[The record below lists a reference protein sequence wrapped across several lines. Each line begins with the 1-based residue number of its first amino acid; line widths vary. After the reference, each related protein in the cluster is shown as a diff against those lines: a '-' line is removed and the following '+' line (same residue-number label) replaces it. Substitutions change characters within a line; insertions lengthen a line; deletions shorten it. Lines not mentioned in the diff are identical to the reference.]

1 VTETASLTA
10 TVLLMSEEPPPV
22 DAVAQEVIE
31 TAAPNSA
38 GQSQR
43 LFLPLAANT
52 SMMTADNSAAG
63 APVTEAA
70 PQSAA
75 VTATVASTL
84 TLTAVDP
91 NTSSPSQPVTTT
103 APAAVIT
110 TSAPVSAPVAVESAP
125 VAVESASVVSASA
138 PVSEPTAVVAVA
150 PVVTE
155 TLLLTTS
162 EPVTGTTDAAAN
174 PLAGTAVGN
183 RGGMVVL
190 ALVGLA
196 VVGSLLWQRRRS
208 SVGR

>member
-22 DAVAQEVIE
+22 DAVAPEVIE
-31 TAAPNSA
+31 TAAPDSA

-110 TSAPVSAPVAVESAP
+110 TSAPVSAPVAVESA
-125 VAVESASVVSASA
+125 SVVSASA

-155 TLLLTTS
+155 TLLLTTT
-162 EPVTGTTDAAAN
+162 EPITTDVAAN

-183 RGGMVVL
+183 RGGQVVL

-208 SVGR
+208 SGGR

>member
-1 VTETASLTA
+1 
-10 TVLLMSEEPPPV
+10 
-22 DAVAQEVIE
+22 
-31 TAAPNSA
+31 
-38 GQSQR
+38 
-43 LFLPLAANT
+43 
-52 SMMTADNSAAG
+52 
-63 APVTEAA
+63 
-70 PQSAA
+70 
-75 VTATVASTL
+75 
-84 TLTAVDP
+84 
-91 NTSSPSQPVTTT
+91 VTTT

-110 TSAPVSAPVAVESAP
+110 TSAPVSAP

-155 TLLLTTS
+155 TLLLTTT
-162 EPVTGTTDAAAN
+162 EPITTDVAAN

-183 RGGMVVL
+183 RGGQVVL